1 MKSLFD
7 VWCSSKVYG
16 QNMIVFIFNLHRPII
31 KPFRLRLIMSFG
43 MNFDFF
49 FAEPKREFCTFV
61 KNFDL

>member
-49 FAEPKREFCTFV
+49 AEPKREFCTFV